1 MKLKGYKKSLLIYI
15 LLYFAIFTVA
25 YADFFAQGRTLVT
38 KMDGVDQFY
47 QGFLYC
53 GIYIRTLVKQLLSG
67 NLGLPMYDL
76 NIGMGEDIVGVLSY
90 YGVGDPVYLVSVF
103 ANSVNGPYL
112 FSATYFFRLF
122 IAGLSFLYY
131 FREMNINENV
141 APIGALCMVIN
152 GYTFGGVSSY
162 MGWGSVLFYMPII
175 LVGVERIFKGKKG
188 FALIVF
194 GSFYGGICDFYHL
207 YMICVFLICYCIGR
221 GLSLYG
227 IKDIK
232 TIVSKSLHCAF
243 AVIAGICLSGP
254 LFFPSAMG
262 FMGSERAEE
271 ISIFDILLNPKNYMP
286 YKGVYMAF
294 LNQNERFYF
303 KYVNKI
309 TIAEYIAVVAA
320 FFLPK
325 SNAKKQLC
333 TANAVTMLTVA
344 LPITGYIFSA
354 FGESGFIVNV
364 RWTFLIHF
372 LFATT
377 LVYVLSSDWNG
388 FMKKYGRYLIIAAYV
403 AVVLNLSYYVV
414 KNGHGDGGRIDFEN
428 VSRNTDSPVVYSETV
443 MKDPELF
450 RVSADRFLTT
460 ADRPENTAMIK
471 GYRGITYWFS
481 IMNNYTQTFVN
492 EVTNTNEDWRSDGF
506 FHDATYET
514 ISGVK
519 YYFSKGINPIPEGY
533 EKVEELEYY
542 GEPWAVY
549 KNTAYYGLAY
559 VRNAAEAANLWENRE
574 DYKTYFSLMAEKAG
588 ADDSVISEKYDN
600 FKNQYILTVDAK
612 DGDELIISVP
622 YIKEWRAFVDGN
634 RTEIENKDIMFMA
647 IPLKEGTHEV
657 IFKYHNR
664 GFYLGLVTVV
674 IGILMIVFYI
684 LFNNFMAKRL
694 VLKEEK

>member
-15 LLYFAIFTVA
+15 VLYLAIFVAA
-25 YADFFAQGRTLVT
+25 YAGFFAQGRTLVT
-38 KMDGVDQFY
+38 KMDGVNQFY

-53 GIYIRTLVKQLLSG
+53 GIYIRTFVKQLLSG
-67 NLGLPMYDL
+67 HPGLPLYDL

-90 YGVGDPVYLVSVF
+90 YGVGDPVYLISVF

-131 FREMNINENV
+131 FREMKINENV

-188 FALIVF
+188 FALIVL
-194 GSFYGGICDFYHL
+194 GAFYGGICDFYHL
-207 YMICVFLICYCIGR
+207 YMICIFLICYCIGR
-221 GLSLYG
+221 GLSIFG

-232 TIVSKSLHCAF
+232 SIVGRSLHCAF
-243 AVIAGICLSGP
+243 AVIVGICLSGP
-254 LFFPSAMG
+254 LFFTSAMG

-271 ISIFDILLNPKNYMP
+271 ISVFDILLNPKNYIP

-309 TIAEYIAVVAA
+309 TIAEYISVVAA
-320 FFLPK
+320 LFLPK

-333 TANAVTMLTVA
+333 TANIVTMLTVG

-364 RWTFLIHF
+364 RWTFLVHF

-377 LVYVLSSDWNG
+377 LVYVLSADWG
-388 FMKKYGRYLIIAAYV
+388 SFMKKYGKYLVIAAYV

-414 KNGHGDGGRIDFEN
+414 RNGHGDGGRLDVEN
-428 VSRNTDSPVVYSETV
+428 VSRNTDSPVTRSETV
-443 MKDPELF
+443 MKDPDIF
-450 RVSADRFLTT
+450 RVSTDRFLTT

-492 EVTNTNEDWRSDGF
+492 EVTNTNEDWRSDGY
-506 FHDATYET
+506 FHDPTYET
-514 ISGVK
+514 MSGVK
-519 YYFSKGINPIPEGY
+519 YYFSKGANPIPEGY
-533 EKVEELEYY
+533 VKIEDFEYY
-542 GEPWAVY
+542 GEQWSVY
-549 KNTAYYGLAY
+549 KNTAYYGFSY
-559 VRNAAEAANLWENRE
+559 VRNAEESEKLWENRT
-574 DYKTYFSLMAEKAG
+574 DYKSYFSDMAKKALE
-588 ADDSVISEKYDN
+588 DESVVSEKYDN
-600 FKNQYILTVDAK
+600 FKNEYRLTVNAK
-612 DGDELIISVP
+612 AGDELVVSIP
-622 YIKEWRAFVDGN
+622 YIKEWTAYVDGA
-634 RTEIENKDIMFMA
+634 RTEIGNKDIMFMTL
-647 IPLKEGTHEV
+647 PLDEGTHEV
-657 IFKYHNR
+657 LFKYHNR
-664 GFYLGLVTVV
+664 GFYLGLLTVAL
-674 IGILMIVFYI
+674 GIVMIAIYAFI
-684 LFNNFMAKRL
+684 THKRFT
-694 VLKEEK
+694 EER